1 MGHSSSTCLLTLFIF
16 ILERKWKL
24 GGSNSITLQILG
36 FINSLTPPL
45 SSSIELT
52 SKASGWGNYSSAS
65 RPRGKEGKCPFRSH
79 NSPSP
84 ALPSPWNYYGSK
96 DEWETQI
103 AKEQEWGT
111 HRFGEDNSIRIGS
124 PGFQRQSWGNKRKIA
139 ASVSPA
145 KHSLSGFWK
154 VCWSNQHL
162 ELSQSITYA
171 VTPLWS
177 WILTGGG
184 QPIWRK
190 EVKDDPFRLV
200 RNSEWR
206 MPEVSSSP
214 LPLLFRIGL
223 PSALCSVFLLLTG
236 EVGRC

>member
-145 KHSLSGFWK
+145 KHSLASGRCADQISTLSFPNQSPMQWLLCGAGFWQGVDSPSGERK
-154 VCWSNQHL
+154 WKMI
-162 ELSQSITYA
+162 LS
-171 VTPLWS
+171 
-177 WILTGGG
+177 
-184 QPIWRK
+184 
-190 EVKDDPFRLV
+190 D
-200 RNSEWR
+200 
-206 MPEVSSSP
+206 
-214 LPLLFRIGL
+214 
-223 PSALCSVFLLLTG
+223 
-236 EVGRC
+236 